1 MKHDMMKKLMQ
12 KGKSLS
18 PVEKTAKMSVLN
30 QLKQDMNDSMKD
42 KLHGMKK
49 SVTVSSDNDEDLSH
63 GLDTAKEL
71 LSKHTGHDGHDK
83 DVESAEESLGEDL
96 DHDDEAGESEEHK
109 DMVFRAKPNEG
120 HPTHKSMD
128 MSPEAVEK
136 HASKL
141 NEEHN
146 SYYAG
151 GEVGDFKPEEGDF
164 DPYEEM
170 DEGSLDEL
178 ISSLMDKKAKFKSK

>member
-1 MKHDMMKKLMQ
+1 MKDEMMKKLMK

-49 SVTVSSDNDEDLSH
+49 SVTVSSDNDEDLTH

-71 LSKHTGHDGHDK
+71 LSKHTGHDEHDK

-109 DMVFRAKPNEG
+109 DMVFRNKPNEG
-120 HPTHKSMD
+120 NPTHRSMD

-151 GEVGDFKPEEGDF
+151 GEVGDFKPEAGDF
-164 DPYEEM
+164 DPEDEM

-178 ISSLMDKKAKFKSK
+178 ISALMEKKAKFKNK